1 MSSILNRDRRRL
13 TNAVKTSMRDL
24 RVQLAVLNHEVGE
37 RLKLK
42 PVDLDCLDLLARQG
56 PQSPSGLAKLA
67 GLHPA
72 TMTGILDRLE
82 KGGWVNRERDPDDRR
97 AVVIRVR
104 GERTG
109 ELLGAYAGMNG
120 LMDEICAGYSEMEL
134 ELVNEFLQKAHGAG
148 LTAVD
153 QFSSGP
159 NPPS

>member
-1 MSSILNRDRRRL
+1 MGSILNRDRRRL

-37 RLKLK
+37 RLGLK

-56 PQSPSGLAKLA
+56 PQSPGGLAKLA

-82 KGGWVNRERDPDDRR
+82 KGGWVSRERDPDDRR

-104 GERTG
+104 SERAG

-120 LMDEICAGYSEMEL
+120 LMDEICARYNEKEL
-134 ELVNEFLQKAHGAG
+134 GLINDFLQKAHGAG
-148 LTAVD
+148 ITAVD
-153 QFSSGP
+153 D
-159 NPPS
+159 PSKG